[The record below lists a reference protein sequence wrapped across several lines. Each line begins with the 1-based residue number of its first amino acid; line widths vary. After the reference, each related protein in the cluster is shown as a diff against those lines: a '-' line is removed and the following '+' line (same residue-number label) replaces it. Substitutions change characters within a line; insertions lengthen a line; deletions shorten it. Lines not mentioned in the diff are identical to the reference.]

1 MKFNHMVKVGNVY
14 YPAGTEVPVGEPK
27 KELPPKKVEEVKAEV
42 KAEAEEKVEEPKKVA
57 YTKRDI
63 MRMTVAEL
71 QRVGKENGVVD
82 ADELNGAQLK
92 SILTK
97 QFGL

>member
-14 YPAGTEVPVGEPK
+14 YPAGAEVPVGEPK
-27 KELPPKKVEEVKAEV
+27 KELPPKVEEVKEEPKEV
-42 KAEAEEKVEEPKKVA
+42 VENKVEEPKA
-57 YTKRDI
+57 NYSKRDI
-63 MRMTVAEL
+63 QRMTVAEL
-71 QRVGKENGVVD
+71 QKVGKENGVVD

-92 SILTK
+92 SILIK